1 MRKASS
7 TACTSNALRAPSTER
22 SRRFVCGSIR
32 FGAPGVGH
40 LLHAHGDLHRLDNNH
55 RRASEIRHEVLPK
68 LAGSFA
74 RVRPFEREPEPYAT
88 PPDDSP
94 RGDFSLAAIRPF
106 GRSGGRVPSNYPGQD
121 GPGPRTRK
129 PSGKPTT
136 GKPAAVS
143 ATRFVFPV
151 VGRVQYTNDYGA
163 PRPQGAHEGN
173 DIMAPRRALAVATE
187 AGKIKF
193 WTHSATAGCM
203 LYLYGKSGTTY
214 LYIHLNN
221 DVTDHND
228 NRGKC
233 AAGTSYAPG
242 LKNGANNQA
251 GQLLGF
257 VGDSGDANGV
267 GTHPHFEVHPH
278 DGGATNP
285 YPYLKPRLPAAL
297 RGPPGRKVHAVGHR
311 DRGLDGA
318 RSRGHERDAQDR
330 RQEAARVA
338 RRFPDPER
346 QPLHLADGRG
356 HRLDRAPPHGP
367 SPAASTVSLARL
379 TAAKK
384 GQSVTVTTAPA
395 STKLEALLGRGLFD
409 AATVVLKP
417 T

>member
-1 MRKASS
+1 MLLLGLSAGVAAAS
-7 TACTSNALRAPSTER
+7 PS
-22 SRRFVCGSIR
+22 G
-32 FGAPGVGH
+32 
-40 LLHAHGDLHRLDNNH
+40 
-55 RRASEIRHEVLPK
+55 
-68 LAGSFA
+68 
-74 RVRPFEREPEPYAT
+74 
-88 PPDDSP
+88 
-94 RGDFSLAAIRPF
+94 
-106 GRSGGRVPSNYPGQD
+106 YPGQD

-129 PSGKPTT
+129 PSAKPATS
-136 GKPAAVS
+136 KPAAVS

-221 DVTDHND
+221 DLTDHND

-233 AAGTSYAPG
+233 VAGTSYAPG
-242 LKNGANNQA
+242 LKDGAKVQA

-257 VGDSGDANGV
+257 VGDSGDANGIA
-267 GTHPHFEVHPH
+267 THLHFEVHPH
-278 DGGATNP
+278 DGGRDESVP
-285 YPYLKPRLPAAL
+285 LSQPRLPAAL
-297 RGPPGRKVHAVGHR
+297 RRPPGRKVHAFGQR
-311 DRGLDGA
+311 DRRLDGA
-318 RSRGHERDAQDR
+318 RSRGHERDAQGR
-330 RQEAARVA
+330 RQEPARVA
-338 RRFPDPER
+338 RRLPDPER
-346 QPLHLADGRG
+346 QPLISLTVEDTDSIQLLHT
-356 HRLDRAPPHGP
+356 GP

-417 T
+417 S